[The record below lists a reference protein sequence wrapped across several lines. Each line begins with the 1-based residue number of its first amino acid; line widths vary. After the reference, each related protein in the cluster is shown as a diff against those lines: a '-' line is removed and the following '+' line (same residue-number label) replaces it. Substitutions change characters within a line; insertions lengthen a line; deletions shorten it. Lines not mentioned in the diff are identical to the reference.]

1 MTFLKV
7 VILEYEHPFKY
18 VFCTFN
24 NMKKLLLLLLFISF
38 FSVGQ
43 SKVTELKSLIESD
56 VNTHLND
63 SLLKLDFNLFSK
75 IVCETSPNLNLKEKE
90 DLYSYYNKR
99 SEKLNGKTMTVIDF
113 FKFLIDKVG
122 DAKLDEHASI
132 DLSEEVMKELFNNK
146 KILFPV
152 PIIILNDK
160 LIVNHENVQIP
171 FGSVI
176 SEING
181 ISVEAILDEII
192 REKSTYQLRQLEPSF
207 DVLYFIKYGTPKT
220 FNVTYSLPNAIIN
233 KTIEISPVDIT
244 TRKNIYKKVT
254 YPLNRAQLKNHINT
268 EYFVDSDSFYI
279 QLNSFEWNKQVEN
292 IYKAFDNQFKSIFK
306 TIKKQKPKNLII
318 DLRYNRGGKV
328 VIPALFYSYISQ
340 ENFNEYISIRVP
352 DFDLPAKNNI
362 LSIDNKNVTSEN
374 IENFLTD
381 IQKPFT
387 KKNDYYQHV
396 FINNIKK
403 EKKKRR
409 FNGKVFLLVGGVTF
423 SAAAYYTAIFKS
435 NKRGKIIGE
444 QVGGSHH
451 NITAGNNIVYE
462 LPNSK
467 IKLSMPLGFFKFS
480 KDIETNVPEENID
493 PDILVSDELI
503 YSSFLKKEDW
513 SLKAVFDLIKKQLIT
528 EINN

>member
-1 MTFLKV
+1 
-7 VILEYEHPFKY
+7 
-18 VFCTFN
+18 
-24 NMKKLLLLLLFISF
+24 MKKLILLLLFIPLVSF
-38 FSVGQ
+38 GQ
-43 SKVTELKSLIESD
+43 SKVAELNSFIDSGTQL
-56 VNTHLND
+56 HLND
-63 SLLKLDFNLFSK
+63 SLLKQDFDLFTK
-75 IVCETSPNLNLKEKE
+75 IVCEVSPNINLKEKR

-99 SEKLNGKTMTVIDF
+99 SKELSGKTMTVLGF
-113 FKFLIDKVG
+113 FKFLIDNQV
-122 DAKLDEHASI
+122 DVKLDEHASI
-132 DLSEEVMKELFNNK
+132 DLSEEVMKEIFTDKN
-146 KILFPV
+146 ILFPV

-160 LIVNHENVQIP
+160 LIVNHEDVQIP

-181 ISVEAILDEII
+181 IKVAVILDEMLK
-192 REKSTYQLRQLEPSF
+192 EKNTLELRKTERSF
-207 DVLYFIKYGTPKT
+207 DVFYLIKYGTPNT
-220 FNVTYSLPNAIIN
+220 FNLTYSLPNTILN
-233 KTIEISPVDIT
+233 KTIEINPVDIT
-244 TRKNIYKKVT
+244 TRNNIYKKFV
-254 YPLNRAQLKNHINT
+254 YPFNRAQLKNHINT

-279 QLNSFEWNKQVEN
+279 QLNSFEWNEQVEN
-292 IYKAFDNQFKSIFK
+292 IYKAFDNKFKSIFK

-340 ENFNEYISIRVP
+340 VDFNEYISIRIP

-362 LSIDNKNVTSEN
+362 LSIDNKNVTLEN

-381 IQKPFT
+381 IQKPFI
-387 KKNDYYQHV
+387 KKNNYYQHV

-403 EKKKRR
+403 EKKKKR
-409 FNGKVFLLVGGVTF
+409 FNGKVFLLVGGETF

-467 IKLSMPLGFFKFS
+467 IKLSMPIGVFKFS
-480 KDIETNVPEENID
+480 KDIEINLPEQNIN
-493 PDILVSDELI
+493 PDILVTDGLK

-513 SLKAVFDLIKKQLIT
+513 YLKAVFDIINKKNSTRQ
-528 EINN
+528 